1 MHLLLAQKGTI
12 AEQDKAIDLGQSPAD
27 VIFLSAADTE
37 LASLSVAKAALK
49 KTTSSLRLVN
59 LLSLSHPMSVD
70 TYVEKTASY
79 AKLIVLR
86 VIGGESYWPY
96 GLQVLHSLALEKKI
110 KLVVLPGDDKVDENL
125 QKFSTVAE
133 EDCHNLWHYLIE
145 ASAQN
150 MRSFLE
156 YCDYL
161 LGRHEK
167 PVEAIPLMK
176 AGLWSSDDPPLT
188 VDDLLTRHNATH
200 KPVVAICFYRAL
212 VQSGQTAS
220 VEALIDALE
229 KRGLIALP
237 IFVSSLKDELSVAI
251 VDSIFD
257 RLSPDI
263 VLNATG
269 FAVSNGHTGRKPTV
283 LEKRGAMVLQ
293 VVFAGSSKEQWQKDG
308 RGLTARDLAMNVA
321 LPEVDG
327 RVFTRAVSFKS
338 AVEYDD
344 ETECNVVVHKPLK
357 DRVDFVAE
365 LTKNWVRLRNKK
377 PEERHIAIVM
387 ANYPGGDGRLGH
399 GVGLDTP
406 AAMIVTLK
414 SMKNQGY
421 EIENIPENGNE
432 LMRLMIEG
440 PTNEGVKGRIIRTA
454 LSLSLYKKFFQSLD
468 KKIQDEVTAR
478 WGAPEGDAY
487 VVDNGLALPVLM
499 LGETVVGLQ
508 PERAFGMDAKQVYH
522 APDIVPTH
530 HYLAF
535 YFWLRFV
542 YKADAIIHMGK
553 HGNLEWLPGKALA
566 LSNHCYPE
574 IALGPMPHIYPF
586 IVNDPGEGTQ
596 AKRRSSAV
604 IIDHLTPPLTRAES
618 YGPLKDLEG
627 LVDEYYEA
635 SGVDPRRLVKLK
647 GEILD
652 LVRLTGLNHDAGI
665 EDHDSDD
672 LALEKLD
679 AFLCDLKEL
688 QIRDGLHIFG
698 KAPSGEQLENLLV
711 ATARVPRGEGEN
723 GSLHRAIADD
733 LGLAFDPLDCVF
745 SENWQG
751 EKPEILKGMTDS
763 LWRTNGDT
771 VERIE
776 LLALALVSGKITLPQ
791 NFTKTAPILKNIEET
806 LRPLILSCGKA
817 EIDGLLTALDGHF
830 VEPGPSGAPT
840 RGRPDVFPTGRNF
853 FSVDTRAVPTQSAW
867 QLGKKS
873 AELLIIRY
881 VQDHGDWPKAFGLT
895 AWGTAN
901 MRTGGDDIAQALALI
916 GVKPLWD
923 AASRRVTGVEVIPV
937 AVLGR
942 PRVDVTLRISG
953 FFRDAFPEQIA
964 LFDQAVRLVASLDEE
979 EEDNPL
985 HAHYMKD
992 VKTLT
997 AAGKTAKE
1005 AEREAGFRVFG
1016 ARPGVYGTGVQELL
1030 DKGEWNDRNDLGRA
1044 WIAHSSFAYGKEDGV
1059 SAQNMLENRLH
1070 HINAVVQNQDNR
1082 EHDLLDS
1089 GEYYAFEG
1097 GMASAVADKQGA
1109 FPKVYHNDMSRP
1121 ERPMIK
1127 TLQEE
1132 IGRTLRGRA
1141 VNPKWIKGVMRHG
1154 FKGAVEMAAT
1164 VDYLFAFSATTNA
1177 VSNEQF
1183 EAIYNA
1189 YIDDETVRNFLIGNN
1204 PAALREMAHKLEQAI
1219 RRELWKPRS
1228 NSALF
1233 ELEELQKGSMT
1244 WTPRK
1249 S

>member
-12 AEQDKAIDLGQSPAD
+12 AEQDKAIDLGQSAAD

-37 LASLSVAKAALK
+37 LASISVAKAALK
-49 KTTSSLRLVN
+49 NKTSSLRLVN

-70 TYVEKTASY
+70 TYVEKTASK
-79 AKLIVLR
+79 AQLIVLR

-96 GLQVLHSLALEKKI
+96 GLQVLHSLALEKNI
-110 KLVVLPGDDKVDENL
+110 KLVVLPGDDKVDEGL
-125 QKFSTVAE
+125 AKFSTVDKD
-133 EDCHNLWHYLIE
+133 DCRNLWHYLIE
-145 ASAQN
+145 ASAPN

-156 YCDYL
+156 YCDYI
-161 LGRHEK
+161 LGRHDR
-167 PVEAIPLMK
+167 PVEAVPLMK
-176 AGLWSSDDPPLT
+176 AGLWFPADRALT
-188 VDDLLTRHNATH
+188 IDDLVQLKNETK
-200 KPVVAICFYRAL
+200 KPVAAICFYRAL

-229 KRGLIALP
+229 TREILPLP

-251 VDSIFD
+251 VDAIFS

-269 FAVSNGHTGRKPTV
+269 FAVSNGHAERKPTV

-293 VVFAGSSKEQWQKDG
+293 VVFSGSSKEQWQKDG
-308 RGLTARDLAMNVA
+308 RGLGARDLAMNVA

-338 AVEYDD
+338 AVEFD
-344 ETECNVVVHKPLK
+344 EETQCNVVVHKPLK
-357 DRVDFVAE
+357 NRVDFVAE
-365 LTKNWVRLRNKK
+365 LTKNWIRLRNKK
-377 PEERHIAIVM
+377 TEERHIAVIM
-387 ANYPGGDGRLGH
+387 ANYPGGDDRLGH

-406 AAMIVTLK
+406 AAMIVTLNAMKK
-414 SMKNQGY
+414 SGY
-421 EIENIPENGNE
+421 PIENIPENGNE
-432 LMRLMIEG
+432 LMHLLIAG
-440 PTNEGVKGRIIRTA
+440 PTNEGVKGRIIRTS
-454 LSLSLYKKFFQSLD
+454 LSLSLYKELFQTLD
-468 KKIQDEVTAR
+468 KKIQAEIKAR
-478 WGAPEGDAY
+478 WGEPEDDAY
-487 VVDNGLALPVLM
+487 VVDQGLALPVLT
-499 LGETVVGLQ
+499 LGKTVIGLQ

-566 LSNHCYPE
+566 LSCHCYPE

-618 YGPLKDLEG
+618 YGPLKDLES

-635 SGVDPRRLVKLK
+635 SGIDPRRLVKLK

-665 EDHDSDD
+665 EEHDSDD

-698 KAPSGEQLENLLV
+698 KSPSGEQLENLLV

-733 LGLAFDPLDCVF
+733 LGLELDPLDCAF
-745 SENWQG
+745 AEKWDG
-751 EKPEILKGMTDS
+751 AKPEILQALSDS
-763 LWRTNGDT
+763 VWRTKGDT

-776 LLALALVSGKITLPQ
+776 LLASALVSRKLAVPE
-791 NFTKTAPILKNIEET
+791 NFRKTAPILKNIEET
-806 LRPLILSCGKA
+806 LRPLILSCGEA
-817 EIDGLLTALDGHF
+817 EIDGLLTALNGHF

-853 FSVDTRAVPTQSAW
+853 FSVDTRAVPTPSAW

-881 VQDHGDWPKAFGLT
+881 VQDHGEWPKAFGLT

-916 GVKPLWD
+916 GVKPAWD

-964 LFDQAVRLVASLDEE
+964 LFDQAVRLIANLDEDE
-979 EEDNPL
+979 DDNPI
-985 HAHYMKD
+985 HARYSHD
-992 VKTLT
+992 VEELIK
-997 AAGKTAKE
+997 AGSSEQE
-1005 AEREAGFRVFG
+1005 AQNEAGFRVFG

-1030 DKGEWNDRNDLGRA
+1030 DKGEWKERSDLGKA
-1044 WIAHSSFAYGKEDGV
+1044 WIAHSSYAYGKDDGV
-1059 SAQNMLENRLH
+1059 AAKNMLETRLH
-1070 HINAVVQNQDNR
+1070 HLNAVVQNQDNR

-1097 GMASAVADKQGA
+1097 GMASAVADKKGA

-1121 ERPMIK
+1121 ERPLIK

-1132 IGRTLRGRA
+1132 IGRTLHGRA

-1177 VSNEQF
+1177 VSNEHF

-1189 YIDDETVRNFLIGNN
+1189 YIEDDTVCQFLTENN
-1204 PAALREMAHKLEQAI
+1204 PAALREMAHKLEQSI
-1219 RRELWKPRS
+1219 TRKLWKPRS

-1233 ELEELQKGSMT
+1233 ELEKLQKDS
-1244 WTPRK
+1244 R
-1249 S
+1249 

>member
-37 LASLSVAKAALK
+37 LASLSVAKASLDK
-49 KTTSSLRLVN
+49 KTSSLRLVN
-59 LLSLSHPMSVD
+59 LLSLTHPMSVD
-70 TYVEKTASY
+70 TYAEKTASH
-79 AKLIVLR
+79 ARLIVLR

-96 GLQVLHSLALEKKI
+96 GLQVFHALALEKNI
-110 KLVVLPGDDKVDENL
+110 KLVVLPGDDKADEGL
-125 QKFSTVAE
+125 DKFSTVAK
-133 EDCHNLWHYLIE
+133 EDCNNLWHYLIE

-150 MRSFLE
+150 MHAFLE

-161 LGRHEK
+161 LEKQDK
-167 PVEAIPLMK
+167 PVAAVPLMK
-176 AGLWSSDDPPLT
+176 AGLWWPGKAPYT
-188 VDDLLTRHNATH
+188 IDDLFKIQHKTA

-212 VQSGQTAS
+212 VQSGQTAP
-220 VEALIDALE
+220 VEAMMKALE
-229 KRGLIALP
+229 KRGLLALP

-251 VDSIFD
+251 IDSIFQQ
-257 RLSPDI
+257 LPPDI

-269 FAVSNGHTGRKPTV
+269 FAVSNGHLDRKPTV
-283 LEKRGAMVLQ
+283 LERHGAMVLQ
-293 VVFAGSSKEQWQKDG
+293 VVFSGSSKEQWQKDG
-308 RGLTARDLAMNVA
+308 RGLAARDLAMNVA

-327 RVFTRAVSFKS
+327 RIFTRAVSFKS
-338 AVEYDD
+338 AVEFDE
-344 ETECNVVVHKPLK
+344 ETECNVIVHKPVK
-357 DRVDFVAE
+357 DRIEFVAE
-365 LTKNWVRLRNKK
+365 LAKNWVKLRKK
-377 PEERHIAIVM
+377 TYRERHIAVIM

-406 AAMIVTLK
+406 AAMIVTLNA
-414 SMKNQGY
+414 MKKQGY
-421 EIENIPENGNE
+421 PIENIPENGNE
-432 LMRLMIEG
+432 LMRLMIAG
-440 PTNEGVKGRIIRTA
+440 PTNEGVKGRIVRVS
-454 LSLSLYKKFFQSLD
+454 LSLSRYKALFQTLD
-468 KKIQDEVTAR
+468 KKIQDEVEKR
-478 WGAPEGDAY
+478 WGKPENDAY
-487 VVDNGLALPVLM
+487 VVEDGLALPILM
-499 LGETVVGLQ
+499 LGQTVIGLQ
-508 PERAFGMDAKQVYH
+508 PERAYGMDAKQVYH

-535 YFWLRFV
+535 YFWLRSV
-542 YKADAIIHMGK
+542 YQADAIVHMGK

-566 LSNHCYPE
+566 LSCHCYPE
-574 IALGPMPHIYPF
+574 IALGPVPHIYPF

-635 SGVDPRRLVKLK
+635 AGVDPRRLVKLK

-665 EDHDSDD
+665 QEHDSDD

-698 KAPSGEQLENLLV
+698 QAPSGEQLENLLV

-733 LGLAFDPLDCVF
+733 LGFKFDPLDCAF
-745 SENWQG
+745 SDRWNG
-751 EKPEILKGMTDS
+751 AKPQILQALDGS
-763 LWRTNGDT
+763 PWRTNGDT

-776 LLALALVSGKITLPQ
+776 LLALALVSKKLSLPAE
-791 NFTKTAPILKNIEET
+791 FKKTAPVLANIQNV
-806 LRPLILSCGKA
+806 LRPLILSCGAK
-817 EIDGLLTALDGHF
+817 EIDGFLTALDGRF
-830 VEPGPSGAPT
+830 VAPGPSGAPT

-853 FSVDTRAVPTQSAW
+853 FSVDTRAVPTPSAW

-873 AELLIIRY
+873 AELLVVRY
-881 VQDHGDWPKAFGLT
+881 VQDHGEWPKAFGLT

-916 GVKPLWD
+916 GVKPVWD
-923 AASRRVTGVEVIPV
+923 AASRRVTGVEVIPT
-937 AVLGR
+937 ALLGR

-964 LFDQAVRLVASLDEE
+964 LFDQAIRMVANLDEE
-979 EEDNPL
+979 EEDNPV
-985 HAHYMKD
+985 HARYVDDVQNLMK
-992 VKTLT
+992 
-997 AAGKTAKE
+997 AGHSLEQARQK
-1005 AEREAGFRVFG
+1005 AGFRVFG
-1016 ARPGVYGTGVQELL
+1016 ASPGVYGTGVQELL
-1030 DKGEWNDRNDLGRA
+1030 DKGEWNDRNDLGKA
-1044 WIAHSSFAYGKEDGV
+1044 WIAHSAFAYGVENV
-1059 SAQNMLENRLH
+1059 SQAQDMLDTRLH

-1097 GMASAVADKQGA
+1097 GMASAVAQKQGS

-1121 ERPMIK
+1121 ERPLIK
-1127 TLQEE
+1127 TLEEE

-1141 VNPKWIKGVMRHG
+1141 INPKWIKGAMRHG

-1164 VDYLFAFSATTNA
+1164 IDYLFAFSATTNA
-1177 VSNEQF
+1177 VSNEHF

-1189 YIDDETVRNFLIGNN
+1189 YID
-1204 PAALREMAHKLEQAI
+1204 
-1219 RRELWKPRS
+1219 RS
-1228 NSALF
+1228 EEHTS
-1233 ELEELQKGSMT
+1233 ELQSLV
-1244 WTPRK
+1244 
-1249 S
+1249 

>member
-12 AEQDKAIDLGQSPAD
+12 AEQDKAIDLGQSLAD

-37 LASLSVAKAALK
+37 LASLSVAKASLNK
-49 KTTSSLRLVN
+49 KTSSLRLVN
-59 LLSLSHPMSVD
+59 LLSLTHPMSVD
-70 TYVEKTASY
+70 TYAEKTASK
-79 AKLIVLR
+79 ARLIVLR

-96 GLQVLHSLALEKKI
+96 GLQVFHSLALEKNI
-110 KLVVLPGDDKVDENL
+110 KLVVLPGDDKADARL
-125 QKFSTVAE
+125 DQFCTVAK
-133 EDCHNLWHYLIE
+133 EDCNNLWHYLIE
-145 ASAQN
+145 ASTQN
-150 MRSFLE
+150 MHSFLE

-161 LGRHEK
+161 LGKQDK
-167 PVEAIPLMK
+167 PVAPVPLMK
-176 AGLWSSDDPPLT
+176 AGLWWPGKTLYT
-188 VDDLLTRHNATH
+188 VADLVKIRQKTT
-200 KPVVAICFYRAL
+200 KPIAAICFYRAL
-212 VQSGQTAS
+212 VQSGQTAP
-220 VEALIDALE
+220 VEALMKALE
-229 KRGLIALP
+229 RRGLLVMP
-237 IFVSSLKDELSVAI
+237 VFVSSLKDDLSVAI
-251 VDSIFD
+251 IDSIFQE
-257 RLSPDI
+257 LSPDI

-269 FAVSNGHTGRKPTV
+269 FAVSNGQLHRKSTV

-293 VVFAGSSKEQWQKDG
+293 VVFSGSSKEQWQKDG
-308 RGLTARDLAMNVA
+308 RGLAARDLAMNVA

-338 AVEYDD
+338 AIEFD
-344 ETECNVVVHKPLK
+344 EETQCNVVVHKPVD
-357 DRVDFVAE
+357 DRIEFVAE
-365 LTKNWVRLRNKK
+365 LAKNWVKLRKK
-377 PEERHIAIVM
+377 MPENRHIAVVM

-406 AAMIVTLK
+406 AAMIVVLNA
-414 SMKNQGY
+414 MKKQGY
-421 EIENIPENGNE
+421 PVENIPENGNE
-432 LMRLMIEG
+432 LMKLMIAG
-440 PTNEGVKGRIIRTA
+440 PTNEGIKGRIIRKS
-454 LSLSLYKKFFQSLD
+454 LSLSLYKELFQTLD
-468 KKIQDEVTAR
+468 KKIQQQVLER
-478 WGAPEGDAY
+478 WGKPEDDAY
-487 VVDNGLALPVLM
+487 VAEHGFALPVLM
-499 LGETVVGLQ
+499 LGQTVVALQ

-535 YFWLRFV
+535 YFWLRSA
-542 YKADAIIHMGK
+542 YQADAIVHMGK

-566 LSNHCYPE
+566 LSDQCYPE
-574 IALGPMPHIYPF
+574 IALGPTPHIYPF

-647 GEILD
+647 GEILE
-652 LVRLTGLNHDAGI
+652 LVRITGLNHDAGI

-698 KAPSGEQLENLLV
+698 QAPSGEQLENLLV
-711 ATARVPRGEGEN
+711 ATARVPQGEGPN

-733 LGLAFDPLDCVF
+733 LDFSFDPLDCVF
-745 SENWQG
+745 SDKWPFN
-751 EKPEILKGMTDS
+751 KPEILQRLSDS
-763 LWRTNGDT
+763 PWRTNGDT

-776 LLALALVSGKITLPQ
+776 QLALALVSGKIRLPCR
-791 NFTKTAPILKNIEET
+791 FKKTAPILDNIQNIM
-806 LRPLILSCGKA
+806 RPLVISCGQK
-817 EIDGLLTALDGHF
+817 ELDGFLTALDGRF
-830 VEPGPSGAPT
+830 VAPGPSGAPT
-840 RGRPDVFPTGRNF
+840 RGRRDVFPTGRNF
-853 FSVDTRAVPTQSAW
+853 FSVDTRAVPTPSAW

-873 AELLIIRY
+873 AELLVIRY
-881 VQDHGDWPKAFGLT
+881 VQDHGEWPKAFGLT

-923 AASRRVTGVEVIPV
+923 AASRRVIGVEIIPV
-937 AVLGR
+937 ARLGR

-964 LFDQAVRLVASLDEE
+964 LFDQAIRLVANLDEPQ
-979 EEDNPL
+979 EDNPI
-985 HAHYMKD
+985 HARYVDDLDKLL
-992 VKTLT
+992 KTGE
-997 AAGKTAKE
+997 AQEE
-1005 AEREAGFRVFG
+1005 AEKKAGFRVFG

-1030 DKGEWNDRNDLGRA
+1030 DKGEWKDRSDLGRA
-1044 WIAHSSFAYGKEDGV
+1044 WIAHSSFAYGKEVASD
-1059 SAQNMLENRLH
+1059 AQDLLEARLH
-1070 HINAVVQNQDNR
+1070 HLNAVVQNQDNR

-1097 GMASAVADKQGA
+1097 GMASAVAEKQGV

-1121 ERPMIK
+1121 ERPLIK

-1141 VNPKWIKGVMRHG
+1141 INPKWLKGAMRHG

-1177 VSNEQF
+1177 VSNEHF

-1189 YIDDETVRNFLIGNN
+1189 YIEEPTVRHFLIENN
-1204 PAALREMAHKLEQAI
+1204 PAALREMAHKLQEAI
-1219 RRELWKPRS
+1219 VRQLWKPRS

-1233 ELEELQKGSMT
+1233 LLEDLQKGAI
-1244 WTPRK
+1244 
-1249 S
+1249 